1 MLVPVTLISFQGHSG
16 GRNIKLSFV
25 DKFLSCE
32 VQIKLYA
39 CYVDRYGLGDN
50 ALGNVKCLFIDE
62 FPECWHFLGRCLS
75 KIYPSLRVITN
86 LY

>member
-16 GRNIKLSFV
+16 GKNIKLSFV

-50 ALGNVKCLFIDE
+50 ALGNVVFIYWRVPWMLAFSGTLFEQD
-62 FPECWHFLGRCLS
+62 
-75 KIYPSLRVITN
+75 IYPSLRVITN